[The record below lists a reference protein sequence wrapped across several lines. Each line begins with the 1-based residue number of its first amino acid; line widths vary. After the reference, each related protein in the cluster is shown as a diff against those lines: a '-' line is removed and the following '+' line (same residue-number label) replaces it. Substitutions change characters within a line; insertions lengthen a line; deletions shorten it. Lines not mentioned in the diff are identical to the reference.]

1 MPAPPT
7 DGTDPLAKAWAE
19 SRKRF
24 LAACKPPANV
34 RESAA
39 DRAARED
46 RAHAAMR
53 AVLIGHLDDLR
64 RVDRAYEISFEKTKL
79 GFSVAVAQHPNR
91 PYVRVAT
98 AKPVSEGDPAPRA
111 GDELLGIGDD
121 LILEPSEANLAA
133 IRGAISSLPRPLRL
147 LFVRG
152 PGWRPKTP
160 PNGDLLG
167 ASVVIK
173 GTTMPGLEGLV
184 CTVAARDDAPGRYRL
199 RAPDGSVY
207 AVRRSK
213 FERLP
218 EEPPIIRRSSSSMSE
233 RRDSDISF
241 SRPSLGKRRS
251 SSLAPVGP
259 EPPSFEPVWKSR
271 EQSRVDGVGR
281 PKFDF
286 YTGSKSRASRRCRRS
301 RTPRV
306 RRGRRPRPLCRR
318 TRPG

>member
-1 MPAPPT
+1 MNYGFDDCLSLARSAARAFCKSPSMYTVIGCAPPST
-7 DGTDPLAKAWAE
+7 RRAIRSISSSVVTA
-19 SRKRF
+19 SRR
-24 LAACKPPANV
+24 
-34 RESAA
+34 S
-39 DRAARED
+39 
-46 RAHAAMR
+46 
-53 AVLIGHLDDLR
+53 
-64 RVDRAYEISFEKTKL
+64 S
-79 GFSVAVAQHPNR
+79 S
-91 PYVRVAT
+91 VRVAT
-98 AKPVSEGDPAPRA
+98 AKPVAEGDPAPRA

-160 PNGDLLG
+160 PNDDLLG

-251 SSLAPVGP
+251 SCLAELIDGLKLKPAQAESLEQLLDEHEVHDLATAQILDAEDFKEIGIKVGTRKKLL
-259 EPPSFEPVWKSR
+259 ER
-271 EQSRVDGVGR
+271 L
-281 PKFDF
+281 
-286 YTGSKSRASRRCRRS
+286 ASS
-301 RTPRV
+301 TSEA
-306 RRGRRPRPLCRR
+306 
-318 TRPG
+318 